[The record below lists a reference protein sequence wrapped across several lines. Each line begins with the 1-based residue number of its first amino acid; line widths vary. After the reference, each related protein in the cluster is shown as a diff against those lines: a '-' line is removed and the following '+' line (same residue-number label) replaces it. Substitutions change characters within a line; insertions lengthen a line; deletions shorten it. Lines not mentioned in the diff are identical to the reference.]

1 MGLKLPMVAS
11 GAVFTVLFLLSIIFE
26 MNLIRTKVIEKEMK
40 QRTVELNRAN
50 EGLDQ
55 FANIASHDLKAPL
68 RGLAPLTHWIKDDL
82 D

>member
-1 MGLKLPMVAS
+1 MGLKFPMVAS
-11 GAVFTVLFLLSIIFE
+11 GAVFTVLFLLTMIFE

-50 EGLDQ
+50 E
-55 FANIASHDLKAPL
+55 
-68 RGLAPLTHWIKDDL
+68 DL